1 MFQWSMVNGQWSM
14 VLICLLFFCS
24 CSKREY
30 LNVIPQNPAFVVS
43 VDFKTISEKG
53 EISESPYLPQLTSL
67 LGGMS
72 DKFSDYVE
80 NPGKMGIDFRQPAYL
95 FGDGSYIGLT
105 MAVYDDDDLA
115 DFFTVLHQQNAC
127 GPLTEK
133 DGIHYTK
140 IQGVK
145 GIVVFDKHTL
155 LYINSSAEYACQL
168 LAQQE
173 ENSFTATDAYD
184 RMTNLEGEIL
194 MYGNAASV
202 PSTAVSDMKS
212 LLPEGVRYTDV
223 DAYSSTRFADGSI
236 IVSTQLR
243 GKTKEAQRLIEDG
256 SETLEKI
263 KGDYIQSAPE
273 DFLLW
278 ACVGVEKGGLL
289 NILKNSKAGHQ
300 LLLVLERAIDIEQI
314 LRQVEGDAVIMM
326 PRSYKAYGYEQFM
339 FISKV
344 ADTDFMKD
352 VDYWQK
358 SMADFDMSMSR
369 TIGDN
374 FVLKAGIKTY
384 NWGLEGDQFYFATD
398 DMFAHNATA
407 QRSNLLKP
415 LEKDICS
422 SYLYAYINLQ
432 TLLEGTNMT
441 PARCAFPM
449 PPFLWMLKSVI
460 FQSKEQGTLDIA
472 INLKDESQN
481 SLKTLFHATDT
492 TY

>member
-1 MFQWSMVNGQWSM
+1 MKRFT
-14 VLICLLFFCS
+14 IYHLLFTIGLLVFCS

-43 VDFKTISEKG
+43 VDFNTIAEKG
-53 EISESPYLPQLTSL
+53 EISQSPYLPQVTSL

-72 DKFSDYVE
+72 DKFSDYME
-80 NPGKMGIDFRQPAYL
+80 NPEKMGIDFRQPACF
-95 FGDGSYIGLT
+95 FGDGSYFAMT
-105 MAVYDDDDLA
+105 MAVYDADDLA

-133 DGIHYTK
+133 DGVQYAK
-140 IQGVK
+140 IQGAK
-145 GIVVFDKHTL
+145 GVVAFNKNTL
-155 LYINSSAEYACQL
+155 LIISSSPEFACQL
-168 LAQQE
+168 LAQQQ

-184 RMTNLEGEIL
+184 HMADLEGEIL

-202 PSTAVSDMKS
+202 PSKAVSDMK
-212 LLPEGVRYTDV
+212 LMLPEGIRYTDV
-223 DAYSSTRFADGSI
+223 DVYGSTLFADGSI
-236 IVSTQLR
+236 IVRTQLR

-256 SETLEKI
+256 NDTEQFKKI
-263 KGDYIQSAPE
+263 KGDYIERAPE
-273 DFLLW
+273 DFFLW

-289 NILKNSKAGHQ
+289 NMLKSSNYGHQ

-314 LRQVEGDAVIMM
+314 LRQVKGDAVIMV
-326 PRSYKAYGYEQFM
+326 PRNHKMHGYEQFM
-339 FISKV
+339 FISTV
-344 ADTDFMKD
+344 DDTDFMKD

-374 FVLKAGIKTY
+374 FVLKAGIKTF

-398 DMFAHNATA
+398 DMFAQNATA
-407 QRSNLLKP
+407 QRSNLLKS

-422 SYLYAYINLQ
+422 SYFYAYINFEP
-432 TLLEGTNMT
+432 LLKDTNMT
-441 PARCAFPM
+441 PAQCAFPI

-460 FQSKEQGTLDIA
+460 FQSKEYGTLDIA

-481 SLKTLFHATDT
+481 SLKTIFHATDT
-492 TY
+492 TH

>member
-1 MFQWSMVNGQWSM
+1 MKKFTIDH
-14 VLICLLFFCS
+14 LLFTICLLFFCS

-72 DKFSDYVE
+72 EKFSDYVE
-80 NPGKMGIDFRQPAYL
+80 NPGKTGIDFRQPAYL
-95 FGDGSYIGLT
+95 FGDGSYFAMT
-105 MAVYDDDDLA
+105 MAVYDEDDLA

-133 DGIHYTK
+133 DDIRYAK
-140 IQGVK
+140 IQGFK
-145 GIVVFDKHTL
+145 GVAAFNKHTL
-155 LYINSSAEYACQL
+155 LIINSSAEYACQL

-173 ENSFTATDAYD
+173 ENSFTATDAYE
-184 RMTNLEGEIL
+184 RMTDLEGEIL

-289 NILKNSKAGHQ
+289 NMLKNSNLGHQ

-344 ADTDFMKD
+344 DDTDFMKD

-384 NWGLEGDQFYFATD
+384 NWGLEGDKFYFATD

-415 LEKDICS
+415 LEDDICS

-441 PARCAFPM
+441 PAHCAFPM
-449 PPFLWMLKSVI
+449 PPFLWMLKSVT
-460 FQSKEQGTLDIA
+460 FQSKEHGTLDIA

>member
-1 MFQWSMVNGQWSM
+1 MKKLIP
-14 VLICLLFFCS
+14 VLLLLVFCS
-24 CSKREY
+24 CSKRQY

-72 DKFSDYVE
+72 EKFSNYIE
-80 NPGKMGIDFRQPAYL
+80 NPGKTGIDFRQPAYL

-105 MAVYDDDDLA
+105 MAVYDEDDLA

-133 DGIHYTK
+133 DDIRYAK
-140 IQGVK
+140 IQGFK
-145 GIVVFDKHTL
+145 GVAAFNKHTL
-155 LYINSSAEYACQL
+155 LIINSSAEYACQL
-168 LAQQE
+168 LAQQQ

-184 RMTNLEGEIL
+184 RMTDLEGEIL

-202 PSTAVSDMKS
+202 PSTAVADMKS

-236 IVSTQLR
+236 IVSSQLR

-256 SETLEKI
+256 SETLKKI

-273 DFLLW
+273 DFLVW
-278 ACVGVEKGGLL
+278 ACAGVEKGELL
-289 NILKNSKAGHQ
+289 NVIKNSNLGHQ

-326 PRSYKAYGYEQFM
+326 PRNYKMHGYEQFM

-344 ADTDFMKD
+344 DDTDFMKD

-369 TIGDN
+369 TMVSRLIIGDS
-374 FVLKAGIKTY
+374 KAISSISLLTIC
-384 NWGLEGDQFYFATD
+384 LPIMQRHSAATC
-398 DMFAHNATA
+398 
-407 QRSNLLKP
+407 SNLLR
-415 LEKDICS
+415 
-422 SYLYAYINLQ
+422 
-432 TLLEGTNMT
+432 M
-441 PARCAFPM
+441 
-449 PPFLWMLKSVI
+449 KSVQVI
-460 FQSKEQGTLDIA
+460 SMLTSIYRLFSKVRT
-472 INLKDESQN
+472 
-481 SLKTLFHATDT
+481 
-492 TY
+492 

>member
-1 MFQWSMVNGQWSM
+1 MKKFTIDH
-14 VLICLLFFCS
+14 LLFTICLLFFCS

-43 VDFKTISEKG
+43 VDFKTIAEKG
-53 EISESPYLPQLTSL
+53 EISESPYMPQISSIF
-67 LGGMS
+67 GGMS
-72 DKFSDYVE
+72 DKFSNYIE
-80 NPGKMGIDFRQPAYL
+80 NPGKTGIDFRQPAC
-95 FGDGSYIGLT
+95 FFSDGSYFAMT

-115 DFFTVLHQQNAC
+115 DFFSVLHQQNAC

-133 DGIHYTK
+133 DDIRYAK
-140 IQGVK
+140 IQGFK
-145 GIVVFDKHTL
+145 GVAAFNKHTL
-155 LYINSSAEYACQL
+155 LIINSSAEYACQL

-202 PSTAVSDMKS
+202 PSTAVSDMKL

-256 SETLEKI
+256 SEPLEKI

-273 DFLLW
+273 DFFLW
-278 ACVGVEKGGLL
+278 ACIGVEKGGML
-289 NILKNSKAGHQ
+289 NMLKNSKAGHQ

-326 PRSYKAYGYEQFM
+326 PRNYKMHGYDQFM

-344 ADTDFMKD
+344 DNTDFMKD

-358 SMADFDMSMSR
+358 SMADFDMSMTR

-374 FVLKAGIKTY
+374 FVLKAGIKTF

-398 DMFAHNATA
+398 DMFAQNATA

-422 SYLYAYINLQ
+422 SYFYAYINFEP
-432 TLLEGTNMT
+432 LLKDSNMT
-441 PARCAFPM
+441 PAHCAFPM
-449 PPFLWMLKSVI
+449 PPFLWMLKSVT
-460 FQSKEQGTLDIA
+460 FQSKEHGTLDIA
-472 INLKDESQN
+472 INLKDGSQN
-481 SLKTLFHATDT
+481 SLKTIFHATDT
-492 TY
+492 TN